1 MVHTKIQF
9 CDMHGNLLQEIPFDA
24 AVPIPRVDENVEID
38 WMRHRVNTVHYRYLP
53 MDKQMTLTVTIGV
66 S

>member
-1 MVHTKIQF
+1 
-9 CDMHGNLLQEIPFDA
+9 MHGNLLQEIPFDA